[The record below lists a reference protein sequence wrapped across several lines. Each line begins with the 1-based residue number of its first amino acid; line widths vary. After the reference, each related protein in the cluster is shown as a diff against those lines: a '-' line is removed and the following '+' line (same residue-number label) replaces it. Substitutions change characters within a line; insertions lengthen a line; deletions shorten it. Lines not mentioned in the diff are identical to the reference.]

1 MEAVGGQKHSSEAKT
16 GMKLKELIILKKVFN
31 KSFSTT
37 SKTP

>member
-1 MEAVGGQKHSSEAKT
+1 MEAVRRQKLGGQKRHERVDLS
-16 GMKLKELIILKKVFN
+16 KKVFN

>member
-1 MEAVGGQKHSSEAKT
+1 MEAARAKNTHQGEKHGEF
-16 GMKLKELIILKKVFN
+16 GLINKGFS

>member
-1 MEAVGGQKHSSEAKT
+1 MEAVRGQKHPSEAK
-16 GMKLKELIILKKVFN
+16 KRHERVDLSKKVFN